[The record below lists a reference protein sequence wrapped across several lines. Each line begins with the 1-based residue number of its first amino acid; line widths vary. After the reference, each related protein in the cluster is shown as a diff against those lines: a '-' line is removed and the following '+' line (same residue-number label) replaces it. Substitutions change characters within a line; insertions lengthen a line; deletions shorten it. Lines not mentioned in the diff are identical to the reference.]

1 MQGLQLL
8 LLLLSVAGFGLLEA
22 KNTEPNTKYAG
33 LSIVHY
39 QPEQVHLAFGERTA
53 SEIVVTWSTRSLPPE
68 PEEAAASVV
77 EYGELPAD
85 GRAEL
90 TQRVRG
96 KATKFVDGGPR
107 QASQIIHRVTL
118 AGLKAN
124 TTYAYHCGSSFG
136 WSSVFQFRTVPEG
149 SVDWSP
155 SLAIFGDMGNENA
168 QSLARLQEDTQ
179 RGMYDAIIHVGDFAY
194 DMNTK
199 DGRVGDEFMRQIES
213 VAAYLPYMVVPG
225 NHEEKFNFSNYRAR
239 FSMPG
244 GTDNMFYSFDLGP
257 VHFIGISTEV
267 YYFLNYGVKSLVF
280 QYEWL
285 TRDLAEA
292 NLPENRRQRPWIII
306 YGHRPMYCSNE
317 NDNDC
322 THSETLTRVGWPFVH
337 MFGLEPLLYEYGVD
351 VAIWAHEHSYERLW
365 PIYDYEVRNGTKL
378 GGSPYEDPRAPVH
391 LVTGSAGCKEGR
403 EPFKGKTPEWSAFHS
418 QDYGYTRLRAHNR
431 THLHFEQVS
440 DDQNGAI
447 IDEFWLVKSQ
457 HGSYRN

>member
-1 MQGLQLL
+1 MKALQLFL
-8 LLLLSVAGFGLLEA
+8 LAVLTVVATGLETSQGRA
-22 KNTEPNTKYAG
+22 NDSKEG
-33 LSIVHY
+33 LGIVHY

-53 SEIVVTWSTRSLPPE
+53 SEMVVTWSTRSLPPDLQ
-68 PEEAAASVV
+68 VGMTTIV
-77 EYGELPAD
+77 EYGLLEASGQSKLSQTA
-85 GRAEL
+85 
-90 TQRVRG
+90 RG
-96 KATKFVDGGPR
+96 TATKFVDGGR
-107 QASQIIHRVTL
+107 KKATQFIHRVTL
-118 AGLKAN
+118 RNLKPN
-124 TTYAYHCGSSFG
+124 STYVYHCGSSYG
-136 WSSVFQFRTVPEG
+136 WSSVFQFRTVPEA
-149 SVDWSP
+149 SADWSP
-155 SLAIFGDMGNENA
+155 SLAIYGDMGNENA
-168 QSLARLQEDTQ
+168 QSLARLQEETQ

-194 DMNTK
+194 DMNTE
-199 DGRVGDEFMRQIES
+199 DARVGDEFMRQIES

-244 GTDNMFYSFDLGP
+244 GTENMFYSFDLGP

-285 TRDLAEA
+285 RQDLAKA
-292 NLPENRRQRPWIII
+292 NLPENRRERPWIVL

-337 MFGLEPLLYEYGVD
+337 MFGLEPLLYEFGVD

-365 PIYDYEVRNGTKL
+365 PIYDYKVLNGTL
-378 GGSPYEDPRAPVH
+378 TDSPYEDPGAPVH

-403 EPFKGKTPEWSAFHS
+403 EPFKGKIPDWSAFHS

-447 IDEFWLVKSQ
+447 IDDFWLVKSK
-457 HGSYRN
+457 HGSYLH